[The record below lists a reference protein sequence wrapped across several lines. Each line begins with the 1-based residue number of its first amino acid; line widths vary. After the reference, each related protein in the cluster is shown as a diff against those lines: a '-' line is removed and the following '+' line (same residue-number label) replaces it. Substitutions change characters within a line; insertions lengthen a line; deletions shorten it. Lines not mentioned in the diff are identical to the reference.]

1 MELSFFTT
9 FEIGWLNGWIPSF
22 AMLLVQILFMLL
34 FPQGGKRAVDTSW
47 YTPQDRRYALLS
59 SVAQAAVLIVSVFAP
74 FKFGTP
80 WFAVGTAVYLIA
92 FALFVWSFFSYKAGK
107 AGETIQGGIYRYS
120 RNPMYFFFMLGMLG
134 VCIATASLWMFI
146 AIIPFFFFTHRLIIG
161 EERYCEAT
169 YGESYRKY
177 KADTPRYFLIV

>member
-134 VCIATASLWMFI
+134 VCIATASLWLFI
-146 AIIPFFFFTHRLIIG
+146 VMVPFAVFTHGIILG

-177 KADTPRYFLIV
+177 KADTPRYFLFF

>member
-9 FEIGWLNGWIPSF
+9 FEIGWLNGWVPSF
-22 AMLLVQILFMLL
+22 AMLLVQIIFMML

-47 YTPQDRRYALLS
+47 YTPRDRRYALLS
-59 SVAQAAVLIVSVFAP
+59 SMAQAAVLIVSIFAP
-74 FKFGTP
+74 FKFGTA
-80 WFAVGTAVYLIA
+80 WFTVGTIVYL
-92 FALFVWSFFSYKAGK
+92 
-107 AGETIQGGIYRYS
+107 IYRYS

-134 VCIATASLWMFI
+134 VCIATASLWLLIVML
-146 AIIPFFFFTHRLIIG
+146 PFAVFTHGIILG

-177 KADTPRYFLIV
+177 KACTPRYFLIV